1 MDAARR
7 ARPTSGPGEDA
18 CGYLQGQEARPG
30 AEPGV
35 LGLCPRAPCT
45 TPRARPLSSIHTGA
59 LPGVALGEGKE
70 DPEAW
75 PREGGGS
82 VLQGSAPT
90 QAPLPARRTARVLG
104 RGAARGPASA
114 LAGGRLPLSFLEKP
128 RVCWWEAGVGRGGMA
143 RGAAACRVG
152 GTGEPPS
159 QEAGASLGAA
169 AASSRGDDSAG
180 QCSASPHVPGH
191 RLGRAGAPHTHCH
204 PTRCHPT
211 HCPSCCH
218 QVLTPR
224 AHGRAEVA
232 ESAWQPPACR
242 GLWGQERPPV
252 HHPRPQPEQ
261 ASL

>member
-1 MDAARR
+1 M
-7 ARPTSGPGEDA
+7 
-18 CGYLQGQEARPG
+18 
-30 AEPGV
+30 
-35 LGLCPRAPCT
+35 
-45 TPRARPLSSIHTGA
+45 
-59 LPGVALGEGKE
+59 
-70 DPEAW
+70 
-75 PREGGGS
+75 
-82 VLQGSAPT
+82 LQGSAPT

-191 RLGRAGAPHTHCH
+191 RLGRAGAPTHTATPHAATP
-204 PTRCHPT
+204 PTARAAAIRSLLPGRMAEQKWQRAPGSHQPAVACGDRKGHQSTTPG
-211 HCPSCCH
+211 PSPNRPPCEH
-218 QVLTPR
+218 HWTKGTAP
-224 AHGRAEVA
+224 
-232 ESAWQPPACR
+232 ESAEPPSTALE
-242 GLWGQERPPV
+242 GGQSSPSRLRP
-252 HHPRPQPEQ
+252 
-261 ASL
+261 